1 MSTSVIVTIDDVR
14 AVGLC
19 VNGSRTWF
27 ERHGLDFRA
36 FLRKGLDAETL
47 LATNDAMAL
56 RVVDGWIVGSNR
68 GEWGGELVFISDS
81 GDQQIIA
88 DTNVEDVH
96 LLGDRVVAVTGL
108 AHLGISDGDILQ
120 LSRSESG
127 VWTSTPW
134 RSLPGAPQSSTLV
147 ETGELL
153 VNVANGGSVL
163 ISDDGVMRMVPCKD
177 G

>member
-1 MSTSVIVTIDDVR
+1 MSYGPPEDTKPDPETGIIEVTPQNIVEHRKELTQIP
-14 AVGLC
+14 AV
-19 VNGSRTWF
+19 
-27 ERHGLDFRA
+27 
-36 FLRKGLDAETL
+36 
-47 LATNDAMAL
+47 AL
-56 RVVDGWIVGSNR
+56 RVADGWIAGSNR

-108 AHLGISDGDILQ
+108 AHLGISEGDILQ

-127 VWTSTPW
+127 IWTSAPW

-177 G
+177 E